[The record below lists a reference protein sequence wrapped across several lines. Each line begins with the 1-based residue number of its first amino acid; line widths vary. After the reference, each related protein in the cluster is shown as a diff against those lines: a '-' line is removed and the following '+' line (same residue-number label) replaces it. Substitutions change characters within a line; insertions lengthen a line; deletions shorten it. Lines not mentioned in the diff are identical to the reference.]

1 MRHIA
6 LVLLIL
12 VALPATAEAP
22 TAQMRYACKDAHLIV
37 QILVQEAG
45 LYTIVLPSAACGPS
59 V

>member
-1 MRHIA
+1 MRHI
-6 LVLLIL
+6 VLGFLIF

-22 TAQMRYACKDAHLIV
+22 TAQMRYMCKDSQLIV

-45 LYTIVLPSAACGPS
+45 LYTVVLPSAVCGPS